1 MKKMFIYSTC
11 LLVLFSCGGNSETQV
26 TPQEGEVVSAIAA
39 DNGNEATRKAELEKI
54 KKEKLS
60 KQLSMTTMTFDK
72 KTIDFGKVK
81 EDSEN
86 KAVFTVTNTGN
97 QPLKIEKVDVSCGC
111 TTAKKPEN
119 EIAPGMS
126 DQIEVI
132 FHPKVGQ
139 LKEQEKSITVF
150 ANIQEETQVLFIKAF
165 VEEKGK

>member
-1 MKKMFIYSTC
+1 MKKSIINFTSILILSG
-11 LLVLFSCGGNSETQV
+11 CGGSNDANLK
-26 TPQEGEVVSAIAA
+26 PQEGEVVSAIAA

-60 KQLSMTTMTFDK
+60 KEFNMTTMTFDK
-72 KTIDFGKVK
+72 TTIDFGKVK

-97 QPLKIEKVDVSCGC
+97 QPLKIDKVDVSCGC

-119 EIAPGMS
+119 AIPPGKS

-132 FHPKVGQ
+132 FHPKIGQ

-150 ANIQEETQVLFIKAF
+150 ANIQDEMQILFIKAF

>member
-1 MKKMFIYSTC
+1 MKKFIINVAG
-11 LLVLFSCGGNSETQV
+11 LVILSSCGGSNDKIIN
-26 TPQEGEVVSAIAA
+26 PKDGEVVSAVAA
-39 DNGNEATRKAELEKI
+39 DDVNEASRKAELEKI
-54 KKEKLS
+54 QKEKLS
-60 KQLSMTTMTFDK
+60 KELSLTSMTVDK
-72 KTIDFGKVK
+72 TTIDFGKIK

-86 KAVFTVTNTGN
+86 KAVFTVTNTGK

-119 EIAPGMS
+119 EIAPGKS

-132 FHPKVGQ
+132 FHPKIGQ

-150 ANIQEETQVLFIKAF
+150 ANIQDEMQILYIKAF

>member
-1 MKKMFIYSTC
+1 
-11 LLVLFSCGGNSETQV
+11 
-26 TPQEGEVVSAIAA
+26 
-39 DNGNEATRKAELEKI
+39 
-54 KKEKLS
+54 
-60 KQLSMTTMTFDK
+60 MTFDK

-132 FHPKVGQ
+132 FHPKIGQ
-139 LKEQEKSITVF
+139 LKEQEKSITIF

-165 VEEKGK
+165 VEEKEK

>member
-1 MKKMFIYSTC
+1 MKKIFINLTC
-11 LLVLFSCGGNSETQV
+11 ISLLTACGGNDSKV
-26 TPQEGEVVSAIAA
+26 NPQEGEVVSAIAA
-39 DNGNEATRKAELEKI
+39 DNNDEATRKAELEKI
-54 KKEKLS
+54 EKENLEKE
-60 KQLSMTTMTFDK
+60 QSMTTMSFDK
-72 KTIDFGKVK
+72 TTIDFGKVK

-86 KAVFTVTNTGN
+86 KAVFTVMNTGN

-119 EIAPGMS
+119 AIAPGKS

-132 FHPKVGQ
+132 FHPKIGQ

-150 ANIQEETQVLFIKAF
+150 ANIQDEMQVLYIKAY